1 MELNLRR
8 QADLMKASHG
18 WQALLASLSPPAGS
32 PPARALGAHTPHP
45 CPSALAKST
54 PLFPE
59 PRGDLRLEPRAS
71 AAAPPGG
78 RPGPRSPQGRVR
90 PRRPPLGVGAPDSLP
105 SPIPLPAPAW
115 APPLSG
121 PSPPSGPLGPDLTRP
136 PAPEE
141 RRRGWQGTT
150 RPGLEHQVLLS
161 LGGGLTTSIAP
172 APPRTRPPPRTVPTG
187 PPAAHT
193 RCSNRSPS
201 VFGASLPPAR
211 PDRVHTTP
219 RPGAAPILTPL
230 PPAIAGQLPTREG
243 APHPERAIPR
253 RRPRPRPLASGTAMG
268 EGARRGPCRPRTRRR
283 AGSAAA
289 RKHPASSRPPEPGTP
304 APPPPGQAATL
315 RPPPTPP
322 PAYEAG
328 APRGL
333 SPRGAPRSPMAGPR
347 RRTRGREAAR
357 AGGRAGGQAAAPA
370 SCRPSVPSRGWR
382 GRRRG
387 ALGGAR

>member
-1 MELNLRR
+1 MCVCRGVGPLVPIQVVSCRCSKT
-8 QADLMKASHG
+8 ADNGPLGDIPGGVKPLPVG
-18 WQALLASLSPPAGS
+18 RLAERLSLQAGS
-32 PPARALGAHTPHP
+32 ARLHESTKPVRHRPGHSVRTPPPHP

-105 SPIPLPAPAW
+105 SPIPLPAPAR

-121 PSPPSGPLGPDLTRP
+121 PSSPSGPLGPDLTRP

-141 RRRGWQGTT
+141 RRRGWKGTS
-150 RPGLEHQVLLS
+150 RPGLEHRVPLS

-219 RPGAAPILTPL
+219 RPGAAPIPTP
-230 PPAIAGQLPTREG
+230 PSSNSRSAPNPGGRP
-243 APHPERAIPR
+243 PHPERAIPR

-283 AGSAAA
+283 AGSTAA
-289 RKHPASSRPPEPGTP
+289 RKRPASSRPP
-304 APPPPGQAATL
+304 
-315 RPPPTPP
+315 
-322 PAYEAG
+322 
-328 APRGL
+328 
-333 SPRGAPRSPMAGPR
+333 
-347 RRTRGREAAR
+347 
-357 AGGRAGGQAAAPA
+357 
-370 SCRPSVPSRGWR
+370 
-382 GRRRG
+382 
-387 ALGGAR
+387 